1 MKLVLIYGGLALIAI
16 AANIGAQD
24 AFLWAFPGTP
34 EMLVSVAFGTKDASW
49 LNIKLPIP
57 DMVIPMAVGTGVGLV
72 VKYILDKRFVFR
84 FTARNAQHDGQTFLL
99 YTIMGLATTVIAW
112 GFELE
117 FEELFRSREMSLV
130 GGAIGLVIG
139 YFAKYHLDKRF
150 VFRTKKQRELYLPGD
165 V

>member
-16 AANIGAQD
+16 AANIGVQD

-34 EMLVSVAFGTKDASW
+34 EMLVSVAFGTKDTAW
-49 LNIKLPIP
+49 LNLRLPIP
-57 DMVIPMAVGTGVGLV
+57 DMVVPMAVGTGVGLV
-72 VKYILDKRFVFR
+72 VKYILDKRFIFR
-84 FTARNAQHDGQTFLL
+84 FTARNAKHDGQTFLL
-99 YTIMGLATTVIAW
+99 YTVMGLATTVIAW

-130 GGAIGLVIG
+130 GGVIGLIIG

-150 VFRTKKQRELYLPGD
+150 VFRTKK
-165 V
+165 